1 VSNFRSLFI
10 IHYKIKIFEDRM
22 FFSVLYFFFTKKKIP
37 SSKYTTLLDISSL
50 HHTSGT
56 HSRTQRTASKCTTTT
71 TYIYELCNN
80 NALEKTFFLKYKF
93 PRVHAGSLFSHAP
106 VMLLTCKYASKWPCG
121 FTAIETCELCRRRCF
136 SPLSTTATI
145 YH

>member
-1 VSNFRSLFI
+1 
-10 IHYKIKIFEDRM
+10 M

-56 HSRTQRTASKCTTTT
+56 HSRTQRTASKCTTTTT

-145 YH
+145 YHQLFDSPAAAERYLALF

>member
-1 VSNFRSLFI
+1 
-10 IHYKIKIFEDRM
+10 M

-145 YH
+145 YHQLFDSPAAAERYLALF